1 MNLLDDSAA
10 AAVVF
15 GAAETPPCAAGFTAS
30 STVAT
35 SVGLGVG
42 VGFFDRDGVGDGVT
56 RPPVSRAASVA
67 RPSVW
72 PAALMP
78 APVTTRRPPGDPP
91 RTPPGTAP

>member
-1 MNLLDDSAA
+1 MSSSPTATSTMPKYITGDPPDDSAA
-10 AAVVF
+10 VAVVF

-42 VGFFDRDGVGDGVT
+42 DGVFDRDGVGDGVT

-67 RPSVW
+67 
-72 PAALMP
+72 
-78 APVTTRRPPGDPP
+78 
-91 RTPPGTAP
+91 